1 MDIGKKIRLS
11 RICKKDNENMLIVPL
26 DHGFTTWPV
35 KGIEHMGKVIDALSK
50 HNVDGIVLHKGMIYR
65 YQEELIRSQ
74 IPLIMQVSAGT
85 KYNSI
90 SGRKVLVGSVKE
102 AVSLGCDAVS
112 IQVSINS
119 EDEEVGLAETG
130 RIAEECYKYGMP
142 LLAMMYITNRNN
154 IDETQAE
161 INEHAVRIATEL
173 GVDIVKL
180 KYTAGEETY
189 KSIFQYSPIPVIMA
203 GGSKLP
209 ESEFL
214 SYSRRIMD
222 LGARGVA
229 VGRNVFQSSDMDYI
243 LNELDRIV
251 H

>member
-1 MDIGKKIRLS
+1 
-11 RICKKDNENMLIVPL
+11 MLIVPL

-35 KGIEHMGKVIDALSK
+35 RGVEHIGKIIDDLSRY
-50 HNVDGIVLHKGMIYR
+50 NVDGIVLHKGMIYR
-65 YQEELIRSQ
+65 YQEELIRSK
-74 IPLIMQVSAGT
+74 IPMIMQVSAGT
-85 KYNSI
+85 RYNSI
-90 SGRKVLVGSVKE
+90 PGRKVVVGSVKE

-119 EDEEVGLAETG
+119 EDGETGLADTG

-142 LLAMMYITNRNN
+142 LMAMMYITNRNN

-161 INEHAVRIATEL
+161 INEHAVRIAVEL

-180 KYTAGEETY
+180 KFTADEETY
-189 KSIFQYSPIPVIMA
+189 KSIFQWCPIPVIMA

-209 ESEFL
+209 EREFL
-214 SYSRRIMD
+214 SYARRIMD

-229 VGRNVFQSSDMDYI
+229 VGRNVFQSSNMNYVLD
-243 LNELDRIV
+243 ELDRIV